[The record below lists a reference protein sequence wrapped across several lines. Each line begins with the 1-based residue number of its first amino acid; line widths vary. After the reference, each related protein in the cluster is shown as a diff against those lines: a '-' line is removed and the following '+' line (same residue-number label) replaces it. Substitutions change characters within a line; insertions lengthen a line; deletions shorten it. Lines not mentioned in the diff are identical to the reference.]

1 MIDFY
6 ILEQFITFY
15 HTGTLCDTAKKL
27 HISQS
32 TLTRSM
38 QKLESEF
45 AVPLFKRTKNSISF
59 TETGQLAA
67 EKVILFLKQYKT
79 MLYQVRDFD
88 RKNHTISIGSC
99 APFPLTEL
107 IRQISISYPDASISS
122 ELKTVSALYSGLND
136 DTYQLIVLPYCPDD
150 DRYSFHIL
158 CKENLFFLLPK
169 KHRYAKRKSL
179 AISEMDGENI
189 LLFQHIGFWYDLV
202 KEKMP
207 NSKFLMQT
215 DFYVFQELIA
225 NSNIPIFATDVY
237 KNDKP
242 DSDRVCIPIA
252 DPDFHVD
259 YYMICKKENTDCF
272 CTLFQNY

>member
-1 MIDFY
+1 MVDFY

-15 HTGTLCDTAKKL
+15 HTGTLCDAAKKL

-38 QKLESEF
+38 KKLESEF

-122 ELKTVSALYSGLND
+122 ELKTISALYNGLND
-136 DTYQLIVLPYCPDD
+136 DTYQLIVLPYCPNDD
-150 DRYSFHIL
+150 HYSFHIL

-169 KHRYAKRKSL
+169 STA
-179 AISEMDGENI
+179 
-189 LLFQHIGFWYDLV
+189 
-202 KEKMP
+202 
-207 NSKFLMQT
+207 MQS
-215 DFYVFQELIA
+215 A
-225 NSNIPIFATDVY
+225 N
-237 KNDKP
+237 
-242 DSDRVCIPIA
+242 
-252 DPDFHVD
+252 H
-259 YYMICKKENTDCF
+259 
-272 CTLFQNY
+272 